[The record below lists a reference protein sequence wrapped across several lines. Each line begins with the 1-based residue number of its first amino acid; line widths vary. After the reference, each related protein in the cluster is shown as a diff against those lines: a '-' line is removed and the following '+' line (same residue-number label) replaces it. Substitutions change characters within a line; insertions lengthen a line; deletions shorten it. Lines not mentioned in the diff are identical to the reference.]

1 LLDRSGWMVFLG
13 VEPEFQNV
21 RQAPEFQRLLA
32 RVRPL
37 G

>member
-1 LLDRSGWMVFLG
+1 LLFVG
-13 VEPEFQNV
+13 VVPEFQNV